1 MTMLNTWIPREFR
14 SFGSTID
21 LAVVQDAVKME
32 QGYLTPFDDDLFI
45 YVTWVFDRT
54 TSKFNYYSFVYR
66 TEEVRDI
73 PNYRRDAMFDNFGN
87 PGNYAQKRAELRVLD
102 NSGDDG
108 KPQVFNSAAD
118 AFKSAMHFAVFIVPT
133 LSTEDEDIEFY
144 NNLYV
149 D

>member
-73 PNYRRDAMFDNFGN
+73 PSYRRDAMFDNFGS
-87 PGNYAQKRAELRVLD
+87 PSNYAQKRAELRILD
-102 NSGDDG
+102 NSGDNG
-108 KPQVFNSAAD
+108 KPQAFNSAAE